1 MVVAKAA
8 KEKTLSV
15 CEKAD
20 RNGPL
25 QNSQFIHVLCLFF
38 HFFVPRPIEPGFS
51 TITVSLAIP
60 FRSVSLLWLWLGDV
74 EGLLLFPAAPPGPPG
89 LPAVPP
95 TGVTAS
101 QTAHLTLAAPYAYMS
116 VIEHPPQT
124 TWPS

>member
-1 MVVAKAA
+1 M
-8 KEKTLSV
+8 
-15 CEKAD
+15 
-20 RNGPL
+20 
-25 QNSQFIHVLCLFF
+25 
-38 HFFVPRPIEPGFS
+38 EPGFS

-74 EGLLLFPAAPPGPPG
+74 EGLLLLLLFPAAPPAP
-89 LPAVPP
+89 PAVPP